1 MRDRNKVNLV
11 VTELGL
17 GFVVVWGFWWWLFV
31 VFCTFGLKDKK
42 QFSAAGQQVGVD
54 VISMVYINY
63 NLTRHISISLNVKR
77 R

>member
-11 VTELGL
+11 VIELGL
-17 GFVVVWGFWWWLFV
+17 GFVVVWAFWCGFFF
-31 VFCTFGLKDKK
+31 FCTFGLKDKK

-54 VISMVYINY
+54 VVGMVYINY